1 MNSNRL
7 KSIGQTIRENNMDAN
22 EETAALGKLVKI
34 LYALPPQVRRRIL
47 DYMNLLFSEDMT
59 DGTNREQAAR

>member
-1 MNSNRL
+1 MDQLL
-7 KSIGQTIRENNMDAN
+7 KGHEMDAN

-47 DYMNLLFSEDMT
+47 DYMNLLFSGDNT
-59 DGTNREQAAR
+59 DGTNREQSAG

>member
-1 MNSNRL
+1 
-7 KSIGQTIRENNMDAN
+7 MDAN

-47 DYMNLLFSEDMT
+47 DYMNLLFSEDTT
-59 DGTNREQAAR
+59 DGTNGEQAVR